1 MLNLDEE
8 NIFNYNEY
16 IQHSQKIKIYCYV
29 IVNVNLSLDFK
40 SSFLPLTKLIPLFFR
55 AMTIEQKNEKR
66 RKVLVLVLILA
77 QKNEKRRKVLV
88 LVLILRQKNEKRRIV
103 LVLILVLILE
113 QKNEKRRKVL
123 VRQKSLI
130 KINIFNILRKSKSM
144 IM

>member
-1 MLNLDEE
+1 M
-8 NIFNYNEY
+8 NILFNEY

-66 RKVLVLVLILA
+66 RKVLVLVLIL
-77 QKNEKRRKVLV
+77 
-88 LVLILRQKNEKRRIV
+88 RQKNEKRRIV
-103 LVLILVLILE
+103 LVLILE

>member
-66 RKVLVLVLILA
+66 RKVLVLVLIL
-77 QKNEKRRKVLV
+77 
-88 LVLILRQKNEKRRIV
+88 RQKNEKRRIV